1 MHSLFKFKTTVGATT
16 VVWETCAPGH
26 GKGPWDGIGA
36 VVKRFVRLLEK
47 HSKLYADGAR
57 DVFCALVDKFL
68 KEKAGSSVVI
78 RAFVFHYILSQGEPP
93 VPDRSN
99 VWSAIVRPSARPAVT
114 AISGIRSSFCF
125 RVAGESVLAV
135 RELSCRCVCC
145 LEHRWTD
152 CSNTDAGDWK
162 YVTMTKVA
170 ASVGASTRSQRSEV
184 SSQRRTLAQGIS
196 PAEII
201 AMETADDLEGF
212 SFWLARAE
220 GPAFQ
225 YDGPRVCEAGRLLIL
240 VDGISR
246 FVISI
251 DSHHFSFYF
260 QTQS

>member
-1 MHSLFKFKTTVGATT
+1 
-16 VVWETCAPGH
+16 
-26 GKGPWDGIGA
+26 
-36 VVKRFVRLLEK
+36 
-47 HSKLYADGAR
+47 
-57 DVFCALVDKFL
+57 VFCALVDKFL

-201 AMETADDLEGF
+201 AMESADDPEGF

-246 FVISI
+246 FVITI
-251 DSHHFSFYF
+251 DSHQLQFLLSNSILKPTSNCRGGHLS
-260 QTQS
+260 TWL

>member
-1 MHSLFKFKTTVGATT
+1 VHLCSTTYYLKVSHLFLTAQMCG
-16 VVWETCAPGH
+16 
-26 GKGPWDGIGA
+26 
-36 VVKRFVRLLEK
+36 
-47 HSKLYADGAR
+47 
-57 DVFCALVDKFL
+57 
-68 KEKAGSSVVI
+68 
-78 RAFVFHYILSQGEPP
+78 
-93 VPDRSN
+93 
-99 VWSAIVRPSARPAVT
+99 RPSARPAVT